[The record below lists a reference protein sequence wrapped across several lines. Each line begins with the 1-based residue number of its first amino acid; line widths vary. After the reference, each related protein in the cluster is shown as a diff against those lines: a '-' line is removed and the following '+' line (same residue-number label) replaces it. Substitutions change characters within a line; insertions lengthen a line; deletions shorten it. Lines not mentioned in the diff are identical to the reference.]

1 MRRREEGRVHLLQ
14 PRADARQRAV
24 LRAAGEAVDQQQV
37 GQVLLGLG
45 LGSGS
50 GLGVDQQQVG
60 QVLLGLGFGLGLGLG
75 VDQQEVGQVL
85 RPGG

>member
-1 MRRREEGRVHLLQ
+1 MLTLTLTLNPNPNPNPNTLTMRRCEEGRVHLLE

-45 LGSGS
+45 LGSG
-50 GLGVDQQQVG
+50 
-60 QVLLGLGFGLGLGLG
+60 LGLG
-75 VDQQEVGQVL
+75 VDQQEVRQVL